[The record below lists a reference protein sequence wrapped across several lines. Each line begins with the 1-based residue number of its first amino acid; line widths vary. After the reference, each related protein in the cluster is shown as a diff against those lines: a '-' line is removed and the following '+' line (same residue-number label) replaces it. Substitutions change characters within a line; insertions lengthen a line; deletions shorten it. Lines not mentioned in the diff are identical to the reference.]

1 MRRLLTP
8 IMLPVALLA
17 VHSCSAER
25 EGGEQVYRQL
35 LGEQSPKIK
44 LEEGKTYVFADGD
57 PRNPRAPGTEWFDF
71 TGAPMRAVDL
81 QYGIGKDRIP
91 SIDDPLFV
99 SPDDPRLLEIEPS
112 PYRKD
117 EVPTTNDEIMVVG
130 YVERG
135 EARAYPLALLDR
147 HEVVNDR
154 IAGKPLSVGW

>member
-1 MRRLLTP
+1 M
-8 IMLPVALLA
+8 
-17 VHSCSAER
+17 
-25 EGGEQVYRQL
+25 
-35 LGEQSPKIK
+35 
-44 LEEGKTYVFADGD
+44 FADGD
-57 PRNPRAPGTEWFDF
+57 PRNPRAADSEWFDF
-71 TGAPMRAVDL
+71 TGAPIPATDL
-81 QYGIGKDRIP
+81 QYGIGKDRIR